1 MPDSPRGDSFS
12 NKTIKLEGD
21 PLFWVILF
29 PFGTCKVILTESMN
43 QNESSMNQSCESMN
57 QTSVSMN

>member
-1 MPDSPRGDSFS
+1 MPHSLRGNSIS
-12 NKTIKLEGD
+12 NKSIKSEGD

-29 PFGTCKVILTESMN
+29 PFGTCKVILAESMN